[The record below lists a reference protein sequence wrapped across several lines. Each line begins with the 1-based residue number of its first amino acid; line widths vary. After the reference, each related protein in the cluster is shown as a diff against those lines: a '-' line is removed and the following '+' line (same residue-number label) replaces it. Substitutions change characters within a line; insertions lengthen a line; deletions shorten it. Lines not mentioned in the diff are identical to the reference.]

1 MCWAQ
6 LICPPPPPMGIG
18 LNPLI
23 FCKTII
29 ILSCTFQKTCKKCE
43 QVDKQLRLYLMFSFL
58 LVSINYFAK
67 SVDRWTSSNKNQP
80 HIIYH
85 SQIGQICKQDACLSF
100 SYFLSFL
107 YHSSICKKCGQV
119 DKKLFLYFMLSF
131 FLVPYKMFH
140 KSVDLWT
147 RSCFLLHVFFLSC
160 TLPNV
165 LQKCGLVD
173 KKLFFYFMFS
183 FSLVPFIF
191 WQKVWTG
198 GQALKILKILMTTF
212 FRVPFKIFAKNVDGW
227 TRRCFYILCFF
238 LFCTL

>member
-1 MCWAQ
+1 
-6 LICPPPPPMGIG
+6 
-18 LNPLI
+18 
-23 FCKTII
+23 
-29 ILSCTFQKTCKKCE
+29 
-43 QVDKQLRLYLMFSFL
+43 
-58 LVSINYFAK
+58 
-67 SVDRWTSSNKNQP
+67 
-80 HIIYH
+80 
-85 SQIGQICKQDACLSF
+85 
-100 SYFLSFL
+100 
-107 YHSSICKKCGQV
+107 
-119 DKKLFLYFMLSF
+119 MLSF
-131 FLVPYKMFH
+131 FLVPYKMFY

-160 TLPNV
+160 TLQNV

-238 LFCTL
+238 LFCTLYIFLQKHGLVDKKLFSISCFLSFLYSTKCFTKVWTCGQEAVFFPSCTLYILAESVDRWTSSENP